1 MNYSSEYDIIVVGAG
16 PGGSMAAKTAAEN
29 GSKVLLIERKK
40 EIGAPVRCGEGIGL
54 ESLKGI
60 DIEIPEKSYSFQIG
74 GAKLVSPDIQNDI
87 VVKTDQTKG
96 YVLDRKVFDKDL
108 AIQAG
113 RAGAEIMVKSQVIEL
128 LKNENK
134 IIGIKVETDDGI
146 KEINSKIVIAMDGAE
161 STIARMAGLNTTSD
175 LYNSDTGYE
184 YEMVNVSCDDLIEI
198 YFSKEY
204 APRGYLWIFP
214 KSKDV
219 ANVGVG
225 VGGKEAPYAK
235 EYLDKWINGPMKE
248 RFKNA
253 QPVAIKGG
261 LIPVGASREQLVADG
276 FMVAGTAA
284 HQVDPIHGGGIAL
297 AMKAGVLAGK
307 IAAQAIKDNDYSKER
322 LMEFQTKWN
331 ETEEKKL
338 KKRLKLRKA
347 LEMLN
352 DEDLNVVI
360 SSLDDEDI
368 EKLLE
373 GNFPPV
379 VTKVLS
385 KRPQLLKAIGGLIK

>member
-1 MNYSSEYDIIVVGAG
+1 MNYDSDYDIIVIGAG
-16 PGGSMAAKTAAEN
+16 PGGSMAAKTASEN
-29 GSKVLLIERKK
+29 GVKVLLIERKK

-54 ESLKGI
+54 ESLRGI
-60 DIEIPEKSYSFQIG
+60 NIDLPEKSYSFQIG
-74 GAKLVSPDIQNDI
+74 GAKLVSPDISSSI

-96 YVLDRKVFDKDL
+96 YVLDRKVFDKEL
-108 AIQAG
+108 AIEAG
-113 RAGAEIMVKSQVIEL
+113 RKGADIMVKSQVVNLIKEG
-128 LKNENK
+128 NK
-134 IIGIKVETDDGI
+134 ISGVIVQTDEGELTI
-146 KEINSKIVIAMDGAE
+146 RSKIVIAMDGAE

-184 YEMVNVSCDDLIEI
+184 YEMVNVPCEDLIEI

-204 APRGYLWIFP
+204 APRGYLWVFP
-214 KSKDV
+214 KGKDV

-225 VGGKEAPYAK
+225 IGGKETPFAK
-235 EYLDKWINGPMKE
+235 EYLDRWINGPMKE

-261 LIPVGASREQLVADG
+261 LIPVGSSKDQLVSDG
-276 FMVAGTAA
+276 FIVAGTAA

-297 AMKAGVLAGK
+297 AMKAGVIAGEV
-307 IAAQAIKDNDYSKER
+307 AAKAVKEEDYSKER
-322 LMEFQTKWN
+322 LMEFQDRWN
-331 ETEEKKL
+331 EKEEKKL

-352 DEDLNVVI
+352 DEDLNAVI
-360 SSLDDEDI
+360 STLDNEDV
-368 EKLLE
+368 EKLLD
-373 GNFPPV
+373 GNFAPV